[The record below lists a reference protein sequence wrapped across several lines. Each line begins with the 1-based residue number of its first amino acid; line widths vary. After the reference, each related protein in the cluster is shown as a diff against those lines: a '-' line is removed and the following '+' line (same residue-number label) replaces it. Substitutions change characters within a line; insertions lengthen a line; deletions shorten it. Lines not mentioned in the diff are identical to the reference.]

1 MKGGSRLGAGRP
13 AQHIK
18 AEHCHR
24 IDIRQLAKAKVFAG
38 GTWAWAWRNRETGKE
53 LASIGITAHPGALV
67 FDYSVGGQPIREH
80 ITIATSACHLGGT
93 RPWFHCP
100 RCDARVAML
109 YVRGGR
115 FRCRKCHGLRYISQS
130 LDECGRS
137 WRKQSKL
144 EARLGPNW
152 RRPKGMHRATR
163 ERLLEAIWQC
173 EEVREDALMAYMERM
188 GFKGW

>member
-18 AEHCHR
+18 AEHCR
-24 IDIRQLAKAKVFAG
+24 QIDVRRLAKAQILAG
-38 GTWAWAWRNRETGKE
+38 GTWGWKWRNPDTGKE
-53 LASIGITAHPGALV
+53 LASIGITAWPGALV
-67 FDYSVGGQPIREH
+67 LEYKYGHDPIKDRID
-80 ITIATSACHLGGT
+80 ITTSACHLGGT

-100 RCDARVAML
+100 RCGGRVALL
-109 YVRGGR
+109 YLRGGR
-115 FRCRKCHGLRYISQS
+115 FRCRKCHGLRYASQS
-130 LDECGRS
+130 EDECGRS

-152 RRPKGMHRATR
+152 RKPKGMHKATR
-163 ERLLEAIWQC
+163 TKLLEAIWQC
-173 EEVREDALMAYMERM
+173 EEVREDALAAFMDRI